1 MDVCSK
7 LLCISV
13 TLLDKRERLD
23 ESGQVSSMNSSS
35 KLPGPDRIGSPWL
48 MSLRANKYISLFSPL

>member
-13 TLLDKRERLD
+13 TLLAKRERLD
-23 ESGQVSSMNSSS
+23 ESGQVSSMNTGSE
-35 KLPGPDRIGSPWL
+35 LPSRDRIGSTWL
-48 MSLRANKYISLFSPL
+48 MYLRVNKYMPHS

>member
-13 TLLDKRERLD
+13 TLPAKKERLD
-23 ESGQVSSMNSSS
+23 GSGQVSSMNISPE
-35 KLPGPDRIGSPWL
+35 LPSQDRIGSTWL
-48 MSLRANKYISLFSPL
+48 MYLRANKYMSHS